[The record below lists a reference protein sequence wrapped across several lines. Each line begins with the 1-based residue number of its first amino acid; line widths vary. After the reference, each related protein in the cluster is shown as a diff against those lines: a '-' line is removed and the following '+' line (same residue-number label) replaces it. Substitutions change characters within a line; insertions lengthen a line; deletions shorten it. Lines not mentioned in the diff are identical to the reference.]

1 MKNSE
6 FLRLIEE
13 IGVFLDL
20 RMTTIVQVI
29 QFYKL
34 FNESE
39 THSYKQEVFNNHYL
53 LLERNFF

>member
-39 THSYKQEVFNNHYL
+39 THSYKQEVLIIIIFY
-53 LLERNFF
+53 